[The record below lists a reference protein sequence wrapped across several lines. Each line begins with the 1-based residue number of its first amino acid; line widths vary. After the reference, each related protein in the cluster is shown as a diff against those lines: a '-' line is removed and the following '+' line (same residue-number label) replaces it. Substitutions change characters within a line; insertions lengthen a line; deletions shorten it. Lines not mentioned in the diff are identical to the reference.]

1 MDVDTSQSLPWIVL
15 ALPLPDQHRRAASN
29 AAAGNSR
36 VQGCSQ
42 GNQPIPSQVLLP
54 PADVTKLLLERAPS
68 TPASDSSQ
76 CFQAGI
82 MLTKLSSTPSSE
94 FRHENTSTPF
104 CLMRKNSL
112 PAPVLPRPGAGRGSS
127 SPGTAQHPC
136 SPCTLPVLLQLQH
149 RQPFPAF
156 ASVPFPERPIALTQ
170 LVAPA
175 GHVPMSPEMGPWL
188 PLLPASSSQQYFC
201 AFRSTPLKAG
211 L

>member
-1 MDVDTSQSLPWIVL
+1 ML

-76 CFQAGI
+76 RFQAGI

-112 PAPVLPRPGAGRGSS
+112 PAPVLPRPGAGRAAAALAQLSTPAPCLSCCSS
-127 SPGTAQHPC
+127 STD
-136 SPCTLPVLLQLQH
+136 SPFRHLQVFHFQKDL
-149 RQPFPAF
+149 
-156 ASVPFPERPIALTQ
+156 
-170 LVAPA
+170 
-175 GHVPMSPEMGPWL
+175 
-188 PLLPASSSQQYFC
+188 
-201 AFRSTPLKAG
+201 
-211 L
+211 